1 MTEYIKC
8 MLYSTFK
15 PMSHLCRHALYN
27 ASIYVFSALNSINT
41 SISKC
46 DSVFFYVPQRK
57 QRGKLF
63 QQNKNWGQ
71 IGSNFVRTERQ
82 VNLHNN
88 FLSSK
93 LRWTVRKAV

>member
-1 MTEYIKC
+1 

-27 ASIYVFSALNSINT
+27 ASVYVFSALNSINT
-41 SISKC
+41 SIPKCNGVFLCPSKEA
-46 DSVFFYVPQRK
+46 K
-57 QRGKLF
+57 GKLF